1 MACKNKQWICLAG
14 ILCVTAGPAFSQEA
28 EGPAAARRAL
38 EAMDAAM
45 AEAGTDAAAEEPDP
59 GAAEP
64 SPEELVGGENII
76 EQTEEGFRILQ
87 RLNWVG
93 DEFAGRYEVIIEVLE
108 EGGAYRE
115 VLRQSTVE
123 PSIEV
128 SLSPGKYR
136 YRVLVYNLLGQ
147 VDYEMNW
154 AVLDVI
160 RAMPPALTRLN
171 PENFLIDKAE
181 QGEVTLSG
189 RNLIAESEVF
199 LVLIDDA
206 RGRTAVVTPLAWLP
220 DPSGERARI
229 VLDKTKLLPGRYE
242 VHVRNPGNL
251 EVSLDTLKV
260 AYYRLLDV
268 NLMAAYAVMTP
279 VYGKVFSL
287 VNGRV
292 YPVGAL
298 MRFSINPMGRKNIAF
313 ELEPFFF
320 TSWPS
325 LFSEE
330 ADAIGSFNSPLS
342 FTGFKAYGLY
352 RAPFAGDR
360 MTFNLRFGGGIL
372 LMNINNYVD
381 ITSVGYDP
389 KGGMSLVPLI
399 GGGISF
405 QFFVTKSLF
414 IEAGASF
421 THGIIKTD
429 DDGSSGD
436 DDDTDLMPGY
446 IDPFL
451 GVGWRF

>member
-1 MACKNKQWICLAG
+1 M
-14 ILCVTAGPAFSQEA
+14 AGPVFSQEA
-28 EGPAAARRAL
+28 GGAEAAAMRAL
-38 EAMDAAM
+38 EEMDAAM
-45 AEAGTDAAAEEPDP
+45 AEAAEEPEQAAEEP
-59 GAAEP
+59 
-64 SPEELVGGENII
+64 VGGENII
-76 EQTEEGFRILQ
+76 EQTEEGFRISQ

-93 DEFAGRYEVIIEVLE
+93 DEFAGRYEVLIEALE
-108 EGGAYRE
+108 EGGGYRE
-115 VLRQSTVE
+115 VLRRSTVE

-136 YRVLVYNLLGQ
+136 YKVLVYNLLGQ
-147 VDYEMNW
+147 IDYEMNW
-154 AVLDVI
+154 AALDVI
-160 RAMPPALTRLN
+160 RALPPALTRVN
-171 PENFLIDKAE
+171 PETFLVGKEE
-181 QGEVTLSG
+181 QGEITLTG
-189 RNLIAESEVF
+189 RNLVAESEVF

-220 DPSGERARI
+220 DPSGERARV
-229 VLDKTKLLPGRYE
+229 VLDKASLLPGRYE
-242 VHVRNPGNL
+242 IHVRNPGNL

-268 NLMAAYAVMTP
+268 NLMAGYAVMAP

-287 VNGRV
+287 VNGSV
-292 YPVGAL
+292 YPLGAI
-298 MRFSINPMGRKNIAF
+298 MRLGINPMGRKNIAF

-325 LFSEE
+325 RFSEE
-330 ADAIGSFNSPLS
+330 AHALGSFDSPLL

-352 RAPFAGDR
+352 RVPFARDR
-360 MTFNLRFGGGIL
+360 MTFNLRFGGGLL
-372 LMNINNYVD
+372 LMNINDYAGM
-381 ITSVGYDP
+381 TGGGYGV
-389 KGGMSLVPLI
+389 KNGMSLVPLI

-414 IEAGASF
+414 VEAGASF

-429 DDGSSGD
+429 DDNNSGS
-436 DDDTDLMPGY
+436 DDDTALMPGY